1 MYKADQV
8 GNALVVMRTFLAGMV
23 ELIVRKQISVRA
35 IPVVVPGKGCWNTL
49 VATEHEIQYVFHV
62 VLYVEFPEAAKLAVG
77 LAMEDASVQDDEKHV
92 LVGGTH
98 VQVAK
103 EHPVVFAAAYMK
115 HSGGAYD
122 VFVEDRP
129 EVVDKLA
136 AGHVEAGA
144 ELESLAASEVEHFA
158 VEVKLAD
165 VDVVAV
171 QQYVAAAE
179 VELVHVAAPDEP
191 LLE

>member
-8 GNALVVMRTFLAGMV
+8 GNAPVVMKTFLAGMV
-23 ELIVRKQISVRA
+23 ELIVRKWMSAWA
-35 IPVVVPGKGCWNTL
+35 IPVVVPGKECWNAL
-49 VATEHEIQYVFHV
+49 VATEHETQYVFHV
-62 VLYVEFPEAAKLAVG
+62 VSFVGILEAAKLAVG
-77 LAMEDASVQDDEKHV
+77 LAMEDASLQEQDDEKHV

-103 EHPVVFAAAYMK
+103 EHLVFAAVYMK
-115 HSGGAYD
+115 HSGGAY
-122 VFVEDRP
+122 VLAEDRH
-129 EVVDKLA
+129 EVVGKLA

-144 ELESLAASEVEHFA
+144 ELESLSASVVEYFA

>member
-1 MYKADQV
+1 VYKADQV
-8 GNALVVMRTFLAGMV
+8 GNAPVVMRTFLAGMV
-23 ELIVRKQISVRA
+23 ELIVRKQMSARA

-49 VATEHEIQYVFHV
+49 VATEHETQYVFHV
-62 VLYVEFPEAAKLAVG
+62 VLYVGFPEAAKLAVG
-77 LAMEDASVQDDEKHV
+77 LAMEDASVQDGEKHV

-103 EHPVVFAAAYMK
+103 EHLVVFAAVYMK
-115 HSGGAYD
+115 HSGGAY

-129 EVVDKLA
+129 EVVGKLA

-144 ELESLAASEVEHFA
+144 ELESLAASEVEYFA

-179 VELVHVAAPDEP
+179 VELVHVAALDEP